1 MELEFEKEKVSYLG
15 DAVREIQ
22 NVEVTQELKL
32 PDGLPDVG
40 RILASW
46 GQEILR
52 GKEWRMDSI
61 LLTGGVMVWVLYAP
75 EEGGSAQILNTWIP
89 FQMKW
94 DLPENTQEGRIR
106 TKCLTR
112 FVDARSVSPQRVM
125 VRCGVGALAE
135 ALVPAEAEISRPG
148 EVPEGVELLRSKY
161 PVVLPREAGEKAFFL
176 EEELTPVGAEKILYY
191 TLSPEIQEQ
200 KVMGNKIAFRGNG
213 NLHVLY
219 TGEDGEVS
227 SQDFLLPFSQFAELE
242 ESYGSD
248 ALANIIPAV
257 TELELELDDEGKL
270 RLKAGLL
277 GQYVVEEPSVLETVE
292 DAYSIGRDLN
302 MERIEANLP
311 ATAESRNENIF
322 GEQTVPAQDGREVDT
337 RILPDFPRQRR
348 MENGMNL
355 IFPGSFQTL
364 YYGEDGTIQ
373 SAGGRFETERNL
385 RSDEAARV
393 TAFPEKPGEPQISF
407 GNGAMSF
414 RAEIPVHIATE
425 TGRGIPM
432 VMGLELGEEQARDPD
447 RPSIILRRSD
457 GTRLWDIAKKA
468 GSTVEAIRKANSLEG
483 EPAPGQMLLIPV
495 I

>member
-1 MELEFEKEKVSYLG
+1 
-15 DAVREIQ
+15 
-22 NVEVTQELKL
+22 
-32 PDGLPDVG
+32 
-40 RILASW
+40 
-46 GQEILR
+46 
-52 GKEWRMDSI
+52 
-61 LLTGGVMVWVLYAP
+61 
-75 EEGGSAQILNTWIP
+75 
-89 FQMKW
+89 
-94 DLPENTQEGRIR
+94 
-106 TKCLTR
+106 
-112 FVDARSVSPQRVM
+112 
-125 VRCGVGALAE
+125 
-135 ALVPAEAEISRPG
+135 
-148 EVPEGVELLRSKY
+148 
-161 PVVLPREAGEKAFFL
+161 
-176 EEELTPVGAEKILYY
+176 
-191 TLSPEIQEQ
+191 
-200 KVMGNKIAFRGNG
+200 MGNKIAFRGNG

-242 ESYGSD
+242 GSYGSD
-248 ALANIIPAV
+248 AQANIIPAV

>member
-1 MELEFEKEKVSYLG
+1 MELAFEKEKVPYLG
-15 DAVREIQ
+15 APVREIQ
-22 NVEVTQELKL
+22 NVEATQELKL

-112 FVDARSVSPQRVM
+112 FVDARSVSPRKVM
-125 VRCGVGALAE
+125 VRCGIGALAE
-135 ALVPAEAEISRPG
+135 ALVPEEAELSRPG
-148 EVPEGVELLRSKY
+148 EIPEGVELLRSKY
-161 PVVLPREAGEKAFFL
+161 PVVLPRKAGEKAFFL
-176 EEELTPVGAEKILYY
+176 EEELTPVGAEKLLYY
-191 TLSPEIQEQ
+191 TLSPQIQEQ

-219 TGEDGEVS
+219 AGEDGELYP
-227 SQDFLLPFSQFAELE
+227 QDFLLPFSQFA
-242 ESYGSD
+242 
-248 ALANIIPAV
+248 
-257 TELELELDDEGKL
+257 ELELELDDEGKL
-270 RLKAGLL
+270 RLKAGVL

-292 DAYSIGRDLN
+292 DAYSIRRDLN
-302 MERIEANLP
+302 MERVEANLP
-311 ATAESRNENIF
+311 AAADGRNENIF
-322 GEQTVPAQDGREVDT
+322 GEQTVSAQGGREVET
-337 RILPDFPRQRR
+337 RVLPDFPRQRR
-348 MENGMNL
+348 TENGVNL
-355 IFPGSFQTL
+355 VFPGTFQTL
-364 YYGEDGTIQ
+364 FYGEDGAIQ
-373 SAGGRFETERNL
+373 SVGGRFETERNI
-385 RSDEAARV
+385 RADDASRV
-393 TAFPEKPGEPQISF
+393 TAFPEKPAEPQIGF
-407 GNGAMSF
+407 ENGAMSF

-425 TGRGIPM
+425 AGGGIPM
-432 VMGLELGEEQARDPD
+432 VSKLELGEEQTRNPD

-468 GSTVEAIRKANSLEG
+468 GSTVEAIRKANALEG
-483 EPAPGQMLLIPV
+483 EPASGQMLLIPV
-495 I
+495 F

>member
-1 MELEFEKEKVSYLG
+1 MELAFEKEKVPYLG
-15 DAVREIQ
+15 APVREIQ
-22 NVEVTQELKL
+22 NVEATQELKL

-112 FVDARSVSPQRVM
+112 FVDARSVSPRKVM
-125 VRCGVGALAE
+125 VRCGIGALAE
-135 ALVPAEAEISRPG
+135 ALVPEEAELSRPG
-148 EVPEGVELLRSKY
+148 EIPEGVELLRSKY

-176 EEELTPVGAEKILYY
+176 EEELTPVGAEKLLYY
-191 TLSPEIQEQ
+191 TLSPQIQEQ

-219 TGEDGEVS
+219 AGEDGELYP
-227 SQDFLLPFSQFAELE
+227 QDFLLPFSQFAELE
-242 ESYGSD
+242 GSYAAD
-248 ALANIIPAV
+248 AQANMIPAV

-270 RLKAGLL
+270 RLKAGVL

-322 GEQTVPAQDGREVDT
+322 GEQTVPAQDV
-337 RILPDFPRQRR
+337 P
-348 MENGMNL
+348 
-355 IFPGSFQTL
+355 
-364 YYGEDGTIQ
+364 
-373 SAGGRFETERNL
+373 
-385 RSDEAARV
+385 
-393 TAFPEKPGEPQISF
+393 
-407 GNGAMSF
+407 
-414 RAEIPVHIATE
+414 
-425 TGRGIPM
+425 
-432 VMGLELGEEQARDPD
+432 
-447 RPSIILRRSD
+447 
-457 GTRLWDIAKKA
+457 
-468 GSTVEAIRKANSLEG
+468 
-483 EPAPGQMLLIPV
+483 
-495 I
+495 

>member
-61 LLTGGVMVWVLYAP
+61 LLTGGIMVWVLYAP

-161 PVVLPREAGEKAFFL
+161 PIVLPREAGEKAFFL

-242 ESYGSD
+242 GSYGSD
-248 ALANIIPAV
+248 AQANIIPAV

>member
-61 LLTGGVMVWVLYAP
+61 LLTGGIMVWVLYAP

-161 PVVLPREAGEKAFFL
+161 PIVLPREAGEKAFFL

-242 ESYGSD
+242 GSYGSD
-248 ALANIIPAV
+248 AQANIIPAV

-322 GEQTVPAQDGREVDT
+322 GEQTVPAQYGREVDT

>member
-161 PVVLPREAGEKAFFL
+161 PIVLPREAGEKAFFL

-191 TLSPEIQEQ
+191 TLTPEIQEQ

-242 ESYGSD
+242 GSYGSD
-248 ALANIIPAV
+248 AQANIIPAV

>member
-1 MELEFEKEKVSYLG
+1 MELEFEKEKISYLA
-15 DAVREIQ
+15 DAVGEIR
-22 NVEVTQELKL
+22 NVEATQELKL

-52 GKEWRMDSI
+52 GKEWRIDSV

-75 EEGGSAQILNTWIP
+75 EEGGPAQILNTWIP

-94 DLPENTQEGRIR
+94 ELPEDTREGKIR

-112 FVDARSVSPQRVM
+112 FVDARSVSPRKVM

-135 ALVPAEAEISRPG
+135 ALVPGEAEISRPG
-148 EVPEGVELLRSKY
+148 EIPAGVELLRAKY

-176 EEELTPVGAEKILYY
+176 EEELTPVGAEKVLYY
-191 TLSPEIQEQ
+191 TLSPQIQEQ
-200 KVMGNKIAFRGNG
+200 RVMGNKIAFRGSG

-219 TGEDGEVS
+219 TGEDGEIS

-242 ESYGSD
+242 GSYGTD
-248 ALANIIPAV
+248 AQTNLIPAV

-292 DAYSIGRDLN
+292 DGYSIGRDLN
-302 MERIEANLP
+302 MDRVEASLP
-311 ATAESRNENIF
+311 ASADSRNENLF
-322 GEQTVPAQDGREVDT
+322 GEQTVPAQMGREVDT

-348 MENGMNL
+348 TENGMNL
-355 IFPGSFQTL
+355 VFPGSFQTL
-364 YYGEDGTIQ
+364 YYAEDGALQ
-373 SAGGRFETERNL
+373 SAAGRFEAERNI
-385 RSDEAARV
+385 RAEEAARI
-393 TAFPEKPGEPQISF
+393 TAFPEKPGEAQVSF
-407 GNGAMSF
+407 GNGSLSF
-414 RAEIPVHIATE
+414 RAEVPVHIAME
-425 TGRGIPM
+425 AGRGIPM
-432 VMGLELGEEQARDPD
+432 VSKLALGEEQARNPD

-457 GTRLWDIAKKA
+457 GDRLWDIAKKA
-468 GSTVEAIRKANSLEG
+468 GSTVEAIRTANALEG

-495 I
+495 F

>member
-161 PVVLPREAGEKAFFL
+161 PIVLPREAGEKAFFL

-191 TLSPEIQEQ
+191 TLTPEIQEQ

>member
-1 MELEFEKEKVSYLG
+1 MELEFEKEKVPYLG

-22 NVEVTQELKL
+22 NVEATQELKL

-75 EEGGSAQILNTWIP
+75 EEGDSAQILNTWIP

-112 FVDARSVSPQRVM
+112 FVDARSVSPRKVM
-125 VRCGVGALAE
+125 VRCGVGALTE

-161 PVVLPREAGEKAFFL
+161 PVVLPREVGEKAFFL
-176 EEELTPVGAEKILYY
+176 EEELTPVGAEKVLYY

-242 ESYGSD
+242 GSYGSD
-248 ALANIIPAV
+248 AQANIIPAV

>member
-161 PVVLPREAGEKAFFL
+161 PIVLPREAGEKAFFL

-242 ESYGSD
+242 GSYGSD
-248 ALANIIPAV
+248 AQANIIPAV

-414 RAEIPVHIATE
+414 RAEIPVHIATK

>member
-106 TKCLTR
+106 TKCLPR

-161 PVVLPREAGEKAFFL
+161 PIVLPREAGEKAFFL
-176 EEELTPVGAEKILYY
+176 EEELTSVGAEKILYY

-242 ESYGSD
+242 GSYGSD
-248 ALANIIPAV
+248 AQANIIPAV

>member
-75 EEGGSAQILNTWIP
+75 EEGGSAQSLNTWIP

-161 PVVLPREAGEKAFFL
+161 PIVLPREAGEKAFFL

-200 KVMGNKIAFRGNG
+200 KVMN
-213 NLHVLY
+213 
-219 TGEDGEVS
+219 
-227 SQDFLLPFSQFAELE
+227 
-242 ESYGSD
+242 
-248 ALANIIPAV
+248 
-257 TELELELDDEGKL
+257 
-270 RLKAGLL
+270 
-277 GQYVVEEPSVLETVE
+277 
-292 DAYSIGRDLN
+292 
-302 MERIEANLP
+302 
-311 ATAESRNENIF
+311 
-322 GEQTVPAQDGREVDT
+322 
-337 RILPDFPRQRR
+337 
-348 MENGMNL
+348 
-355 IFPGSFQTL
+355 
-364 YYGEDGTIQ
+364 
-373 SAGGRFETERNL
+373 
-385 RSDEAARV
+385 
-393 TAFPEKPGEPQISF
+393 
-407 GNGAMSF
+407 
-414 RAEIPVHIATE
+414 
-425 TGRGIPM
+425 
-432 VMGLELGEEQARDPD
+432 
-447 RPSIILRRSD
+447 
-457 GTRLWDIAKKA
+457 
-468 GSTVEAIRKANSLEG
+468 
-483 EPAPGQMLLIPV
+483 
-495 I
+495 

>member
-1 MELEFEKEKVSYLG
+1 
-15 DAVREIQ
+15 
-22 NVEVTQELKL
+22 
-32 PDGLPDVG
+32 
-40 RILASW
+40 
-46 GQEILR
+46 
-52 GKEWRMDSI
+52 MDSI

-75 EEGGSAQILNTWIP
+75 EEGGSAQSLNTWIP

-135 ALVPAEAEISRPG
+135 ALIPAEAEISRPG

-161 PVVLPREAGEKAFFL
+161 PIVLPREAGEKAFFL
-176 EEELTPVGAEKILYY
+176 EEELTPVGAEKVLYY

-242 ESYGSD
+242 GSYGSD
-248 ALANIIPAV
+248 AQANIIPAV

>member
-161 PVVLPREAGEKAFFL
+161 PIVLPREAGEKAFFL

-242 ESYGSD
+242 
-248 ALANIIPAV
+248 
-257 TELELELDDEGKL
+257 LELDDEGKL

-322 GEQTVPAQDGREVDT
+322 GEQTVPAQYGREVDT

>member
-40 RILASW
+40 RILAYW

-161 PVVLPREAGEKAFFL
+161 PIVLPREAGEKAFFL

-191 TLSPEIQEQ
+191 TLTPEIQEQ

-242 ESYGSD
+242 GSYGSD
-248 ALANIIPAV
+248 AQANIIPAV

>member
-1 MELEFEKEKVSYLG
+1 MELEFEKEKVPYLG
-15 DAVREIQ
+15 TPVREVQ
-22 NVEVTQELKL
+22 NVEATQELKL

-61 LLTGGVMVWVLYAP
+61 LLTGGVMVWVLYVP
-75 EEGGSAQILNTWIP
+75 EEGGAAQILNTWIP

-94 DLPENTQEGRIR
+94 DLPEDTQEGRIR

-112 FVDARSVSPQRVM
+112 FVDARSVSPRKVM

-135 ALVPAEAEISRPG
+135 AMVPEETEISRPG
-148 EVPEGVELLRSKY
+148 KTPEGVELLRSRY

-176 EEELTPVGAEKILYY
+176 EEELTPVGAEKVLYY
-191 TLSPEIQEQ
+191 TLSPQIQEP

-219 TGEDGEVS
+219 IGEDGEVS

-242 ESYGSD
+242 GSYGTD
-248 ALANIIPAV
+248 AQANMLPAV

-292 DAYSIGRDLN
+292 DAYSIGRELN
-302 MERIEANLP
+302 MERGEANLP
-311 ATAESRNENIF
+311 ATSDSRNENIF
-322 GEQTVPAQDGREVDT
+322 GEQTVSAQGGREVDT

-348 MENGMNL
+348 TENGMNL
-355 IFPGSFQTL
+355 VFPGSFQTL
-364 YYGEDGTIQ
+364 YYGEDGVLQ
-373 SAGGRFETERNL
+373 SAGGRFETERNI
-385 RSDEAARV
+385 RADEAARV
-393 TAFPEKPGEPQISF
+393 TAFPEKPGEPQVSF
-407 GNGAMSF
+407 GNGSMSF
-414 RAEIPVHIATE
+414 QVEIPVHIATE
-425 TGRGIPM
+425 AGRGIPM
-432 VMGLELGEEQARDPD
+432 VMGLELGEEQARNPD

-457 GTRLWDIAKKA
+457 GARLWDMAKKA
-468 GSTVEAIRKANSLEG
+468 GSTVEAIRKANALEG
-483 EPAPGQMLLIPV
+483 EPASGQMLLIPV
-495 I
+495 S

>member
-161 PVVLPREAGEKAFFL
+161 PIVLPREAGEKAFFL

>member
-1 MELEFEKEKVSYLG
+1 
-15 DAVREIQ
+15 
-22 NVEVTQELKL
+22 
-32 PDGLPDVG
+32 
-40 RILASW
+40 
-46 GQEILR
+46 
-52 GKEWRMDSI
+52 MDSI

-161 PVVLPREAGEKAFFL
+161 PIVLPREAGEKAFFL

-242 ESYGSD
+242 GSYGSD
-248 ALANIIPAV
+248 AQANIIPAV

>member
-75 EEGGSAQILNTWIP
+75 EEGGSAQSLNTWIP

-161 PVVLPREAGEKAFFL
+161 PIVLPREAGEKAFFL

-242 ESYGSD
+242 GSYGSD
-248 ALANIIPAV
+248 AQANIIPAV

>member
-161 PVVLPREAGEKAFFL
+161 PIVLPREAGEKAFFL

-242 ESYGSD
+242 GSYGSD

-355 IFPGSFQTL
+355 VFPGSFQTL

-425 TGRGIPM
+425 TARGIPM